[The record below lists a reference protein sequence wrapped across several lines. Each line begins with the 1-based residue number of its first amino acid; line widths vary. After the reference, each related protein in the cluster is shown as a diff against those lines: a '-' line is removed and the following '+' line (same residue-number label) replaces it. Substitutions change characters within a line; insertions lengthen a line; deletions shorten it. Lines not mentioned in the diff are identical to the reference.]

1 MTVTITDPAFDETLQ
16 ALKNLAKKQIKVG
29 LPSTSGGNLS
39 FILGIQEHGSPVNRI
54 PPRPVVKPAL
64 SSPQVRTAMSEALL
78 TAISAAW
85 EGDSSAANS
94 ALESAGQAGADG
106 IRAFIDSG
114 ISPPNAPIT
123 VSGGWMRNRVSGKPV
138 HIPGKGASHPLVD
151 SGALYAAFSYEI
163 EE

>member
-1 MTVTITDPAFDETLQ
+1 MIVTINDPDFEKIVQ
-16 ALKNLAKKQIKVG
+16 SLKNLSQKQIKVG
-29 LPSTSGGNLS
+29 LPSTAGGNLS

-85 EGDSSAANS
+85 EGDTAAANA

-106 IRAFIDSG
+106 IRAYIDAG
-114 ISPPNAPIT
+114 GFAPNAPIT
-123 VSGGWMRNRVSGKPV
+123 VSGGWMRSRVSGKPFHV
-138 HIPGKGASHPLVD
+138 AGKGANKPLVNT
-151 SGALYAAFSYEI
+151 GALYNAFGYEVS
-163 EE
+163 E